1 MYFLTMFVRAI
12 VMIGLLVFAWYI
24 TSYFMSFIG
33 NMLKIKFIA
42 DFGYSMRDRF
52 SQAVIKTFQ
61 KKKNKIIKRRLTILY
76 N

>member
-61 KKKNKIIKRRLTILY
+61 KRKTK
-76 N
+76 